1 MARSLCSTLRLP
13 LLALVFLI
21 LPTLAAAQELV
32 PELRGRLY
40 LDTIPADSGTV
51 ILHRVNPED
60 AGPVD
65 SVRVGSGGNFVF
77 PVQTPPAP
85 GSGEVLFV
93 SSRREGILYF
103 GEPISEPAGLDSL
116 YVVRAFETREA
127 PEGGLPFTVALRGLF
142 VDQGPMGW
150 RVTDLLQI
158 RNDSSVTWVSGEEG
172 DHPVW
177 QYPVPPEARGL
188 RVGRSDLD
196 PEAARFEDGVLQVR
210 SPIPPGE
217 RLYVI
222 QYELDVLNFSIPM
235 PGVTELMEIFVSD
248 EAPPLQMPP
257 LIFDQP
263 VELEPGSL
271 YRRWVGEG
279 LVQVVARV
287 EPRRD
292 GDGAPL
298 AWIVVGLAVVLL
310 GVGVWA
316 VSRRQGGGGGR
327 GGAGGGLAGAG
338 SGAGTAEGPTGG
350 SGTGGGS
357 TGGSG
362 TGAEE
367 RRRELLLLVARLD
380 DAAEERGELSPEE
393 EARYRSQRDALMEE
407 LRALGTPDAPSAA
420 SPGTSDAPSPASP
433 GPSDAP
439 SPASRGP
446 SGAP

>member
-1 MARSLCSTLRLP
+1 MARSLFSTLRLP

-21 LPTLAAAQELV
+21 LPTLAAAQEPV

-40 LDTIPADSGTV
+40 LDSIPADSGTV
-51 ILHRVNPED
+51 ILHRVNPEE

-65 SVRVGSGGNFVF
+65 SVRVGPGGNFVF

-103 GEPISEPAGLDSL
+103 GEPISEAAGLDSL

-158 RNDSSVTWVSGEEG
+158 RNDSAVTWVAGEED

-217 RLYVI
+217 RLYVL

-279 LVQVVARV
+279 LVQAVIRV

-316 VSRRQGGGGGR
+316 VSRRQG
-327 GGAGGGLAGAG
+327 A
-338 SGAGTAEGPTGG
+338 
-350 SGTGGGS
+350 
-357 TGGSG
+357 GGSG
-362 TGAEE
+362 TGAERGSAGGRGAGAEE
-367 RRRELLLLVARLD
+367 RRREILLLVARLD
-380 DAAEERGELSPEE
+380 DAAEERDELTPEQK
-393 EARYRSQRDALMEE
+393 ARYQSQRNALMEE
-407 LRALGTPDAPSAA
+407 LRSLGAA
-420 SPGTSDAPSPASP
+420 TGGGETAGAGSTGGAGGTAGGDPPGAGSSGAGSPTS
-433 GPSDAP
+433 
-439 SPASRGP
+439 REP
-446 SGAP
+446 SGSA